1 MRKSHYDPAEVRRFL
16 DQRRSDRLT
25 LERLSA
31 LSGIPIH
38 VFTYRISQDKKA
50 ALTAAE
56 TAPTFLELVPSTKPE
71 TRSSSSGV
79 ELLFP
84 CGTRAILAPDFDEAS
99 LARLFSA
106 ARC

>member
-25 LERLSA
+25 LEQLSV

-38 VFTYRISQDKKA
+38 VFTYRISQEKKA

-56 TAPTFLELVPSTKPE
+56 VAPTFLELVPSTQPE
-71 TRSSSSGV
+71 APSGSSGT
-79 ELLFP
+79 ELLLP

-99 LARLFSA
+99 LARLLSA